1 MFDLPDFDKSFEY
14 ENDFYLSCDPSRIG
28 KIIIHYELFKMT
40 LKIPGDIVD
49 CGVFKGVSL
58 SRFATFL
65 KLFDIN
71 KKVIGFDTFEKF
83 PQTNFEQDFSPR
95 DKFISDAG
103 ENCIST
109 EQLHSVLSHKDVK
122 NYVEL
127 VKGDITKSVPE
138 YIKKHSDLKISLL
151 NLDVDIYEPSVAI
164 LESLY
169 PKLSSGGILIL
180 DDYEKFPGE
189 TKAVDDY
196 FKDENIEIL
205 EFPFSKHPKYIIKK

>member
-1 MFDLPDFDKSFEY
+1 MFDLPNFDKSFEY

-28 KIIIHYELFKMT
+28 KILIHYELFKMT
-40 LKIPGDIVD
+40 LKIPGEIVD

-65 KLFDIN
+65 KLFNID

-83 PQTNFEQDFSPR
+83 PPTNFEQDFDAR
-95 DKFISDAG
+95 EKFINDAG

-109 EQLHSVLSHKDVK
+109 EQLESVISHKDIK
-122 NYVEL
+122 NYVEI

-138 YIKKHSDLKISLL
+138 FVQKHSDLKISLL
-151 NLDVDIYEPSVAI
+151 NLDVDIYEPSVSI

-169 PKLSSGGILIL
+169 PKLSTGGILIL
-180 DDYEKFPGE
+180 DDYDKFPGE

>member
-1 MFDLPDFDKSFEY
+1 MFDLPDFNKSFEY

-28 KIIIHYELFKMT
+28 KILIHYELFKMT
-40 LKIPGDIVD
+40 LKIPGQIVD
-49 CGVFKGVSL
+49 CGIFKGVSL

-65 KLFDIN
+65 KLFNVD

-83 PQTNFEQDFSPR
+83 PQTNFKQDFQPR
-95 DKFISDAG
+95 DQFINDAG

-109 EQLHSVLSHKDVK
+109 EQLQSVLTHKDVK

-127 VKGDITKSVPE
+127 VKGDITKSVLE
-138 YIKKHSDLKISLL
+138 YVKKHSDLKISLL
-151 NLDVDIYEPSVAI
+151 NLDVDIYEPSVTI

-180 DDYEKFPGE
+180 DDYNKFPGE